1 MLTYDC
7 STVNGFSCQSI
18 LLDQGEWL
26 LGWMDGYGQ
35 YLDTLLLSSILPTVS
50 SVSLIKELADK
61 AERGFMNRVSIDD
74 KTFTT
79 VEKGLLK
86 KILDITSDEP
96 RAWWMICCS

>member
-1 MLTYDC
+1 MID
-7 STVNGFSCQSI
+7 
-18 LLDQGEWL
+18 
-26 LGWMDGYGQ
+26 GWIWIVPRYAFN
-35 YLDTLLLSSILPTVS
+35 SILPTVS

-79 VEKGLLK
+79 VEKRLLK

-96 RAWWMICCS
+96 SRAWWMISCS